1 MPISALIMMASLA
14 AAQQPA
20 PVLRPIKPV
29 KPLVPPLA
37 KPTPV
42 PKAQMARP
50 LPNALQ
56 PQTRPVLPRLGER
69 PKLSPAVGEA
79 LRKRQEEARIQKE
92 KDRKLGICNA
102 TGGRWIAKVKGI
114 SLSAS
119 GSDVDEIY
127 GKISV
132 GDISNA
138 TFSSSFRST
147 RQDWGNHEIWASK
160 DNFNLGRDKP
170 NLSTV
175 TISSTTPISAIRVN
189 MSLYDED
196 DGRGGSND
204 EFFYLENNTS
214 IYTNSRS
221 FDVYVPPCWQSP
233 EFSQVAQVQMIGRP
247 MGSASSNRVTLFVR
261 VEISRV
267 YS

>member
-1 MPISALIMMASLA
+1 MPVSALIMMASLA
-14 AAQQPA
+14 AAQQSA
-20 PVLRPIKPV
+20 PVLRPVKPV
-29 KPLVPPLA
+29 KPLVRPLA
-37 KPTPV
+37 RPTPV
-42 PKAQMARP
+42 PKAQIAQP
-50 LPNALQ
+50 LANALQ
-56 PQTRPVLPRLGER
+56 PQTRPVLPQLEER
-69 PKLSPAVGEA
+69 AKPSAAVGEA
-79 LRKRQEEARIQKE
+79 LRKRQEEARIQQE
-92 KDRKLGICNA
+92 KNRKLELCKA
-102 TGGRWIAKVKGI
+102 SGGRWVARVKGI

-138 TFSSSFRST
+138 TFSSSYRST
-147 RQDWGNHEIWASK
+147 RQDWGNHEIWASR

-214 IYTNSRS
+214 IYTNSRN
-221 FDVYVPPCWQSP
+221 FDVYVPPCWQRA
-233 EFSQVAQVQMIGRP
+233 EFSQSSQVQMVGRP

-261 VEISRV
+261 VEISRT
-267 YS
+267 YP